1 MSLFTMNE
9 GYGYND
15 IYSLEESRVTDALKS
30 FKEKV
35 VYLFKRSNE
44 MVMVT
49 AASQNGVTNNAA
61 KQEVERTA
69 NNIEKDIKTVE
80 NSDDVSREDL
90 TALERFKKRVEDK
103 LEKWDKEIKEL
114 KFKDEGIG
122 TKVINAIKWAFIQLK
137 RIFTKIL
144 KLLVSA
150 ISAIYNKIR
159 GVE

>member
-1 MSLFTMNE
+1 MPLFTMNE

-15 IYSLEESRVTDALKS
+15 IYSLEESRVTDAFKS

-35 VYLFKRSNE
+35 KRLFTKSNE
-44 MVMVT
+44 MV
-49 AASQNGVTNNAA
+49 AESQNGVTNNTA
-61 KQEVERTA
+61 KQEVETTA
-69 NNIEKDIKTVE
+69 NEIERDIKNVE

-90 TALERFKKRVEDK
+90 TTLERFKKRLEDK

-122 TKVINAIKWAFIQLK
+122 TKIINAIKWAFIQLK

-150 ISAIYNKIR
+150 ISKIYNKIR
-159 GVE
+159 GIE

>member
-9 GYGYND
+9 GYEYND

-44 MVMVT
+44 MIVI
-49 AASQNGVTNNAA
+49 SQNGVTNNAV
-61 KQEVERTA
+61 KQDVGKTTNEIER
-69 NNIEKDIKTVE
+69 DIKTVE
-80 NSDDVSREDL
+80 SSNEVSREDL
-90 TALERFKKRVEDK
+90 TALERFKKRLEDK

-159 GVE
+159 GIE

>member
-44 MVMVT
+44 MIVI
-49 AASQNGVTNNAA
+49 SKNGVTNNAV
-61 KQEVERTA
+61 KQDVEKTA
-69 NNIEKDIKTVE
+69 NFIEKDIKTVE
-80 NSDDVSREDL
+80 NSNEVSREDL
-90 TALERFKKRVEDK
+90 TTLERFKKRLEDK

-122 TKVINAIKWAFIQLK
+122 TKVINTIKWSFIQLK

-159 GVE
+159 GVD

>member
-9 GYGYND
+9 GYEYND

-44 MVMVT
+44 MMT
-49 AASQNGVTNNAA
+49 TSQTGVINNTT
-61 KQEVERTA
+61 KQDVEKTA
-69 NNIEKDIKTVE
+69 NIIEKDIKTVE
-80 NSDDVSREDL
+80 NSNDVSREDL
-90 TALERFKKRVEDK
+90 TTLERFKKRLEDK

-137 RIFTKIL
+137 RIFIKIL

-150 ISAIYNKIR
+150 ISKIYNKIR
-159 GVE
+159 GIE

>member
-1 MSLFTMNE
+1 MSLFIMNE
-9 GYGYND
+9 GYEYND

-44 MVMVT
+44 LMV
-49 AASQNGVTNNAA
+49 ASQNGVTTNAS
-61 KQEVERTA
+61 KQEVETTA
-69 NNIEKDIKTVE
+69 NEIERDIKIVE
-80 NSDDVSREDL
+80 NSDEVSREDL
-90 TALERFKKRVEDK
+90 TALERFKKRLEDK

-137 RIFTKIL
+137 RIFTKII

-150 ISAIYNKIR
+150 ISKIYNKIR
-159 GVE
+159 GIE

>member
-1 MSLFTMNE
+1 MSLFIMNE
-9 GYGYND
+9 GYRYND

-44 MVMVT
+44 MMATSQAGIVNNVT
-49 AASQNGVTNNAA
+49 
-61 KQEVERTA
+61 KQDVEKTA
-69 NNIEKDIKTVE
+69 NDIERDIKTVE
-80 NSDDVSREDL
+80 SSNEVSREDL
-90 TALERFKKRVEDK
+90 TTLERFKKRLEEK
-103 LEKWDKEIKEL
+103 LDKWDKEIKEL

-150 ISAIYNKIR
+150 ISKIYNKIR
-159 GVE
+159 GIE

>member
-1 MSLFTMNE
+1 MPLFTMNE

-15 IYSLEESRVTDALKS
+15 IYSLEESRVTDAFKS

-35 VYLFKRSNE
+35 KRLFTKSNE
-44 MVMVT
+44 MV
-49 AASQNGVTNNAA
+49 AESQNGVTNNTA
-61 KQEVERTA
+61 KQEVEKTA
-69 NNIEKDIKTVE
+69 NDIERDIKTVE
-80 NSDDVSREDL
+80 NSNDVSREDL
-90 TALERFKKRVEDK
+90 TTLERFKKRLEDK

>member
-1 MSLFTMNE
+1 MSLFIINE

-44 MVMVT
+44 MIAT
-49 AASQNGVTNNAA
+49 SQAVVVNNAA

-69 NNIEKDIKTVE
+69 NDIEKDIKTVE

-90 TALERFKKRVEDK
+90 TTLERFKKRLEDK

-159 GVE
+159 GVD

>member
-1 MSLFTMNE
+1 MPLFTMNE

-15 IYSLEESRVTDALKS
+15 IYSLEESRVADAFKS

-35 VYLFKRSNE
+35 KRLFIKSNE
-44 MVMVT
+44 MVT
-49 AASQNGVTNNAA
+49 DSQNGVTNNTA
-61 KQEVERTA
+61 KQEVEKTA
-69 NNIEKDIKTVE
+69 NEIERDIKTVE
-80 NSDDVSREDL
+80 SSNEVSREDL
-90 TALERFKKRVEDK
+90 TTLERFKKRLEDK
-103 LEKWDKEIKEL
+103 LDKWDKEIKEL

-122 TKVINAIKWAFIQLK
+122 TKVVNAIKWAFIQLK

>member
-15 IYSLEESRVTDALKS
+15 IYSLEESRVTDAFKS

-35 VYLFKRSNE
+35 KRLFTKSNE
-44 MVMVT
+44 MV
-49 AASQNGVTNNAA
+49 AESQNGVTNNTA

-69 NNIEKDIKTVE
+69 NDIEKDIKTVE
-80 NSDDVSREDL
+80 NSDDVNREDL
-90 TALERFKKRVEDK
+90 TALERFKKRLEDK

-150 ISAIYNKIR
+150 ISKIYNKIR
-159 GVE
+159 GIE

>member
-1 MSLFTMNE
+1 MSLFIMNE

-44 MVMVT
+44 MMAT
-49 AASQNGVTNNAA
+49 SQTGVINNTT
-61 KQEVERTA
+61 KQDVEKTA
-69 NNIEKDIKTVE
+69 NDIERDIKTVE

-90 TALERFKKRVEDK
+90 TTLERFKKRLEEK
-103 LEKWDKEIKEL
+103 LDKWDKEIKEL

-144 KLLVSA
+144 KLLISA

>member
-44 MVMVT
+44 MIAT
-49 AASQNGVTNNAA
+49 SQAGVVNNAV
-61 KQEVERTA
+61 KQEVEKTA
-69 NNIEKDIKTVE
+69 NDIERDIKTVE
-80 NSDDVSREDL
+80 NSDEVSKEDL
-90 TALERFKKRVEDK
+90 TTLERFKKRLEEK
-103 LEKWDKEIKEL
+103 LDKWDKEIKEL

-122 TKVINAIKWAFIQLK
+122 TKVINAIKWVFIQLK

-150 ISAIYNKIR
+150 ISKIYNKIR
-159 GVE
+159 GIE

>member
-44 MVMVT
+44 MM
-49 AASQNGVTNNAA
+49 AISQNGVTNNIA
-61 KQEVERTA
+61 KQDVEKTA
-69 NNIEKDIKTVE
+69 NDIERDIKTVE
-80 NSDDVSREDL
+80 SSNEVRREDL
-90 TALERFKKRVEDK
+90 TTLERFKKRLEDK

-122 TKVINAIKWAFIQLK
+122 TKVVNAIKWAFIQLK

>member
-1 MSLFTMNE
+1 MPLFTMNE

-15 IYSLEESRVTDALKS
+15 IYSLEESRVTDAFKS

-35 VYLFKRSNE
+35 KRLFIKSNE
-44 MVMVT
+44 MV
-49 AASQNGVTNNAA
+49 AESQNGVTNNTA
-61 KQEVERTA
+61 KQEVEKTA
-69 NNIEKDIKTVE
+69 NDIERDIKTVE
-80 NSDDVSREDL
+80 NSDEVSREDL
-90 TALERFKKRVEDK
+90 TTLERFKKRLEEK

>member
-1 MSLFTMNE
+1 MPLFTMNE

-15 IYSLEESRVTDALKS
+15 IYSLEESRVTDAFKS

-35 VYLFKRSNE
+35 KRLFTKSNE
-44 MVMVT
+44 MV
-49 AASQNGVTNNAA
+49 AESQNGITNNTA
-61 KQEVERTA
+61 KQEVEKTA
-69 NNIEKDIKTVE
+69 NDIERDIKTVE
-80 NSDDVSREDL
+80 NSNEVSREDL
-90 TALERFKKRVEDK
+90 TTLERFKKRLEEK
-103 LEKWDKEIKEL
+103 LDKWDKEIKEL

-122 TKVINAIKWAFIQLK
+122 TKVINAIKWVFIQLK

>member
-1 MSLFTMNE
+1 MPLFTMNE

-15 IYSLEESRVTDALKS
+15 IYSLEESRVTDAFKS

-35 VYLFKRSNE
+35 KRLFTKSNE
-44 MVMVT
+44 MV
-49 AASQNGVTNNAA
+49 AESQNGVTNNTA
-61 KQEVERTA
+61 KQEVEKTA
-69 NNIEKDIKTVE
+69 NDIERDIKTVE
-80 NSDDVSREDL
+80 NSNDVSREDL
-90 TALERFKKRVEDK
+90 TTLERFKKRLEDK

-150 ISAIYNKIR
+150 ISKIYNKIR
-159 GVE
+159 GIE

>member
-1 MSLFTMNE
+1 MSLFIMNE

-44 MVMVT
+44 MIAT
-49 AASQNGVTNNAA
+49 SQAGVVNNAA
-61 KQEVERTA
+61 KQDIERTA
-69 NNIEKDIKTVE
+69 NDIERDIKTVE
-80 NSDDVSREDL
+80 SSDEVSREDL
-90 TALERFKKRVEDK
+90 TALERFKKRLEDK

-122 TKVINAIKWAFIQLK
+122 TKVINAIKWVFIQLK

-159 GVE
+159 GVD

>member
-1 MSLFTMNE
+1 MPLFTMNE

-15 IYSLEESRVTDALKS
+15 IYSLEESRVTDAFKS

-35 VYLFKRSNE
+35 KRLFIKSNE
-44 MVMVT
+44 MVT
-49 AASQNGVTNNAA
+49 DSQNGVTNNAA
-61 KQEVERTA
+61 KQDVEKTA
-69 NNIEKDIKTVE
+69 NDIERDIKTVE
-80 NSDDVSREDL
+80 NSNEVSREDL
-90 TALERFKKRVEDK
+90 TTLERFKKRLEEK
-103 LEKWDKEIKEL
+103 LDKWDKEIKEL

>member
-1 MSLFTMNE
+1 MSLFIMNE

-44 MVMVT
+44 MMAV
-49 AASQNGVTNNAA
+49 SQTGVTNNAS
-61 KQEVERTA
+61 KQEVEKTA
-69 NNIEKDIKTVE
+69 NDIERDIKTVE

-90 TALERFKKRVEDK
+90 TTLERFKKRLEDK

-122 TKVINAIKWAFIQLK
+122 TKVVNAIKWAFIQLK

>member
-44 MVMVT
+44 MMT
-49 AASQNGVTNNAA
+49 TSQTGVINNTT
-61 KQEVERTA
+61 KQDVEKTA
-69 NNIEKDIKTVE
+69 NIIEKDIKTVE
-80 NSDDVSREDL
+80 NSNDVSREDL
-90 TALERFKKRVEDK
+90 TTLERFKKRLEDK

-122 TKVINAIKWAFIQLK
+122 TKVVNAIKWAFIQLK

-150 ISAIYNKIR
+150 ISKIYNKIR
-159 GVE
+159 GTE

>member
-9 GYGYND
+9 GYGCND

-44 MVMVT
+44 MMT
-49 AASQNGVTNNAA
+49 TSQTGVINNTT
-61 KQEVERTA
+61 KQDVEKTA
-69 NNIEKDIKTVE
+69 NIIEKDIRTVE
-80 NSDDVSREDL
+80 NSNDVSREDL
-90 TALERFKKRVEDK
+90 TALERFKKRLEEK
-103 LEKWDKEIKEL
+103 LDKWDKEIKEL

-122 TKVINAIKWAFIQLK
+122 TKVVNAIKWAFIQLK

>member
-1 MSLFTMNE
+1 MPLFTMNE

-15 IYSLEESRVTDALKS
+15 IYSLEESRVTDAFKS

-35 VYLFKRSNE
+35 KRLFTKSNE
-44 MVMVT
+44 MV
-49 AASQNGVTNNAA
+49 AESQNGVTNNAA
-61 KQEVERTA
+61 KQEVEKNA
-69 NNIEKDIKTVE
+69 NDIERDIKTVE

-90 TALERFKKRVEDK
+90 TTLERFKKRLEEK

-122 TKVINAIKWAFIQLK
+122 TKVVNAIKWAFIQLK

-150 ISAIYNKIR
+150 ISKIYNKIR
-159 GVE
+159 GIE

>member
-1 MSLFTMNE
+1 MSLFIMNE

-44 MVMVT
+44 MM
-49 AASQNGVTNNAA
+49 AISQTGVINNTTKQDVEKTTNDI
-61 KQEVERTA
+61 ER
-69 NNIEKDIKTVE
+69 DIKTVE

-90 TALERFKKRVEDK
+90 TTLERFKKRLEDK

>member
-44 MVMVT
+44 MMVI
-49 AASQNGVTNNAA
+49 SQNGVTNNAA
-61 KQEVERTA
+61 KQEVEKTA
-69 NNIEKDIKTVE
+69 NDIERDIKTVE

-90 TALERFKKRVEDK
+90 TTLERFKKRLEDK

-122 TKVINAIKWAFIQLK
+122 TKVVNAIKWAFIQLK

-159 GVE
+159 G

>member
-1 MSLFTMNE
+1 MSLFIMNE

-35 VYLFKRSNE
+35 VYLFKKSNE
-44 MVMVT
+44 IVT
-49 AASQNGVTNNAA
+49 VSQTGVTNNAA

-69 NNIEKDIKTVE
+69 NEIERDIKTVE
-80 NSDDVSREDL
+80 SSDEVSREDL
-90 TALERFKKRVEDK
+90 TALERFKKRLEEK
-103 LEKWDKEIKEL
+103 LDKWDKEIKEL

-159 GVE
+159 GIE

>member
-35 VYLFKRSNE
+35 AYLFKRSNE
-44 MVMVT
+44 VI
-49 AASQNGVTNNAA
+49 AISQNGVTNNAA
-61 KQEVERTA
+61 KQDVEKTA
-69 NNIEKDIKTVE
+69 NDIERDIKTVE
-80 NSDDVSREDL
+80 SSNEVSREDL
-90 TALERFKKRVEDK
+90 TTLERFKKRLEDK

-159 GVE
+159 GVD

>member
-44 MVMVT
+44 MIVI
-49 AASQNGVTNNAA
+49 SQNGVTNNAV
-61 KQEVERTA
+61 KQDVEKTA
-69 NNIEKDIKTVE
+69 NEIERDIKTVE
-80 NSDDVSREDL
+80 SSNEVSREDL
-90 TALERFKKRVEDK
+90 TALERFKKRLEDK

>member
-1 MSLFTMNE
+1 MPLFTMNE

-15 IYSLEESRVTDALKS
+15 IYSLEESRVTDAFKS

-35 VYLFKRSNE
+35 KRLFTKSNE
-44 MVMVT
+44 MV
-49 AASQNGVTNNAA
+49 AESQNGVTNNTA
-61 KQEVERTA
+61 KQEVEKTA
-69 NNIEKDIKTVE
+69 NDIERDIKTVE

-90 TALERFKKRVEDK
+90 TTLERFKKRLEDK

-122 TKVINAIKWAFIQLK
+122 TKIINAIKWAFIQLK

-150 ISAIYNKIR
+150 ISKIYNKIR
-159 GVE
+159 GIE

>member
-44 MVMVT
+44 MMT
-49 AASQNGVTNNAA
+49 TSQTGVINNTT
-61 KQEVERTA
+61 KQDVEKTA
-69 NNIEKDIKTVE
+69 NIIEKDIKTVE
-80 NSDDVSREDL
+80 NSNDTSREDL
-90 TALERFKKRVEDK
+90 TTLERFKKRLEDK

-137 RIFTKIL
+137 RIFIKIL

-150 ISAIYNKIR
+150 IYKIYNKIR
-159 GVE
+159 GIE

>member
-44 MVMVT
+44 MIVI
-49 AASQNGVTNNAA
+49 SQNGVTNNAV
-61 KQEVERTA
+61 KQDVEKTA
-69 NNIEKDIKTVE
+69 NEIERDIKTVE
-80 NSDDVSREDL
+80 SSNEVSREDL
-90 TALERFKKRVEDK
+90 TALERFKKRLEDK

-122 TKVINAIKWAFIQLK
+122 TKVINTIKWVFIQLK

>member
-1 MSLFTMNE
+1 MPLFTMNE

-35 VYLFKRSNE
+35 KRLFTKSNE
-44 MVMVT
+44 MV
-49 AASQNGVTNNAA
+49 AESQNGVTNNTA
-61 KQEVERTA
+61 KQEVEKTA
-69 NNIEKDIKTVE
+69 NDIERDIKTVE
-80 NSDDVSREDL
+80 NSNEVSREDL
-90 TALERFKKRVEDK
+90 TTLERFKKRLEDK

-122 TKVINAIKWAFIQLK
+122 TKVINAIKWAFIQIK

-150 ISAIYNKIR
+150 ISKIYNKIR
-159 GVE
+159 GIE

>member
-1 MSLFTMNE
+1 MPLFTMNE

-15 IYSLEESRVTDALKS
+15 IYSLEESRVTDAFRS

-35 VYLFKRSNE
+35 KRLFTKSNE
-44 MVMVT
+44 MV
-49 AASQNGVTNNAA
+49 AESQNGVTNNAA
-61 KQEVERTA
+61 KQEVEKTA
-69 NNIEKDIKTVE
+69 NDIERDIKTVE
-80 NSDDVSREDL
+80 SSNEVSREDL
-90 TALERFKKRVEDK
+90 TTLERFKKRLEDK

-150 ISAIYNKIR
+150 ISKIYNKIR
-159 GVE
+159 GIE

>member
-44 MVMVT
+44 MMT
-49 AASQNGVTNNAA
+49 TSQTWVINNTT
-61 KQEVERTA
+61 KQDVEKTA
-69 NNIEKDIKTVE
+69 NIIEKDIKTVE
-80 NSDDVSREDL
+80 NSNDASREDL
-90 TALERFKKRVEDK
+90 TTLERFKKRLEDK

-150 ISAIYNKIR
+150 ISKIYNKIR

>member
-44 MVMVT
+44 MIAT
-49 AASQNGVTNNAA
+49 SQAGVVNNTT
-61 KQEVERTA
+61 KQDVEKTA
-69 NNIEKDIKTVE
+69 NDIEKDIKTVE

-90 TALERFKKRVEDK
+90 TTLERFKKRLEDK

-159 GVE
+159 GVD

>member
-15 IYSLEESRVTDALKS
+15 IYSLEESRVTDAFKS

-35 VYLFKRSNE
+35 KRLFTKSNE
-44 MVMVT
+44 MVT
-49 AASQNGVTNNAA
+49 ESQSGVTNNKT
-61 KQEVERTA
+61 KQDVETTA
-69 NNIEKDIKTVE
+69 NEIERDIKTVE
-80 NSDDVSREDL
+80 SSDEVSREDL
-90 TALERFKKRVEDK
+90 TALERFKKRLEEK
-103 LEKWDKEIKEL
+103 LDKWDKEIKEL

-150 ISAIYNKIR
+150 ISKIYNKIR
-159 GVE
+159 GIE

>member
-1 MSLFTMNE
+1 MPLFTMNE

-15 IYSLEESRVTDALKS
+15 IYSLEESRVTDAFKS

-35 VYLFKRSNE
+35 KRLFTKSNE
-44 MVMVT
+44 MV
-49 AASQNGVTNNAA
+49 AESQSGVTNNAA
-61 KQEVERTA
+61 KQDIEKTA
-69 NNIEKDIKTVE
+69 NDIERDIKTVE
-80 NSDDVSREDL
+80 NSNEVSREDL
-90 TALERFKKRVEDK
+90 TTLERFKKRLEDK

-122 TKVINAIKWAFIQLK
+122 TKVVNAIKWAFIQLK

>member
-1 MSLFTMNE
+1 MPLFTMNE

-15 IYSLEESRVTDALKS
+15 IYSLEESRVTDAFKS

-35 VYLFKRSNE
+35 KRLFTKSNE
-44 MVMVT
+44 MV
-49 AASQNGVTNNAA
+49 AESQNGVTNNTA
-61 KQEVERTA
+61 KQEVEKTA
-69 NNIEKDIKTVE
+69 NDIERDIKTVE

-90 TALERFKKRVEDK
+90 TTLERFKKRLEDK

-150 ISAIYNKIR
+150 ISKIYNKIR
-159 GVE
+159 G

>member
-30 FKEKV
+30 FKEKA

-44 MVMVT
+44 MIVI
-49 AASQNGVTNNAA
+49 SQNGVTNNAV
-61 KQEVERTA
+61 KQDVEKTA
-69 NNIEKDIKTVE
+69 NEIERDIKTVE
-80 NSDDVSREDL
+80 SSNEVSREDL
-90 TALERFKKRVEDK
+90 TALERFKKRLEEK
-103 LEKWDKEIKEL
+103 LDKWDKEIKEL

>member
-44 MVMVT
+44 MMT
-49 AASQNGVTNNAA
+49 TSQTGVINNTT
-61 KQEVERTA
+61 KQDVEKTA
-69 NNIEKDIKTVE
+69 NIIEKDIKTVE
-80 NSDDVSREDL
+80 NSNDASREDL
-90 TALERFKKRVEDK
+90 TTLERFKKRLEDK

-122 TKVINAIKWAFIQLK
+122 TKIINAIKWAFIQLK